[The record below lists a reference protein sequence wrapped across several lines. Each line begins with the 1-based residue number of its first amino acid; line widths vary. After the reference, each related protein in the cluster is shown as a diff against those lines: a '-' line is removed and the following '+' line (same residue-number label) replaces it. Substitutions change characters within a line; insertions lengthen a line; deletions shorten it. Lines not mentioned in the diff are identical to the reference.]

1 MMSHIDIDALYDA
14 FRDQLPGDIRSAG
27 KTLACDLGL
36 APRPDIAW
44 SSVFKHEVTLQ
55 APIFFAEGMPGVE
68 RPLVEAAVLA
78 HMLSVIEAFGSDRIA
93 DQQAEDTPE
102 LRRLLSLMRDA
113 RDDALAATAGP
124 ALREIARRADR
135 RTRDAISAERV
146 ALLRGEAV
154 SLEEYSEISAGKQTV
169 GIPGSLALARAAG
182 WETHALECLES
193 TLMGVWLGLQFQ
205 DDVADWE
212 EDFARGGA
220 WAALL
225 ARRSVSVDAADLAS
239 LRRLVLSSGV
249 QAEMLEL
256 AERHFSEAARGAD
269 ALGAQRLGRWA
280 RDRGA
285 EAREQSEGER
295 KSPGYVS
302 RARKLGA
309 WKAEVLT

>member
-1 MMSHIDIDALYDA
+1 MSRIDIDALYDA
-14 FRDQLPGDIRSAG
+14 FRDQLPGDVRSVG
-27 KTLACDLGL
+27 KTLAYDLGL
-36 APRPDIAW
+36 APRSDIAW

-55 APIFFAEGMPGVE
+55 APIFFAEGMPGLE
-68 RPLVEAAVLA
+68 RPLLEAAVLA

-93 DQQAEDTPE
+93 DHQAEDTPE

-135 RTRDAISAERV
+135 RTHDAISSEHV

-154 SLEEYSEISAGKQTV
+154 SLEEYSEISAGKQAV

-182 WETHALECLES
+182 WATGAIERLES

-220 WAALL
+220 WAVLL
-225 ARRSVSVDAADLAS
+225 ARRSISVDAADVAS
-239 LRRLVLSSGV
+239 LRSVVLSSGV

-256 AERHFSEAARGAD
+256 AERQFSEAAMGAD
-269 ALGAQRLGRWA
+269 ALGAPRLGRWA
-280 RDRGA
+280 RDRAA
-285 EAREQSEGER
+285 EAHEQSEGER

-302 RARKLGA
+302 RVRKLGA